1 MGYALFTIKITFW
14 QIGIFSRFF
23 VIMCAHIGMH
33 SAETSPYDFIA
44 NPLDFS
50 VYALRQF
57 VFQQS

>member
-1 MGYALFTIKITFW
+1 M
-14 QIGIFSRFF
+14 GIFSRFF